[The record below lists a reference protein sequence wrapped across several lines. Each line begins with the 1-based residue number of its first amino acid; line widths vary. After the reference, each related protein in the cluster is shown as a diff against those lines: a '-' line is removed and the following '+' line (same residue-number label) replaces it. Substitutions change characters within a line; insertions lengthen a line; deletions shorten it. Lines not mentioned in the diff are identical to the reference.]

1 MKKMKKKS
9 IILLV
14 FALFINSSLSFAQN
28 QTEKFEIASKEVKG
42 ETYSIEVV
50 LPNGYDATKKYPI
63 VYFTDWWFASQLAP
77 GMNGLLNFGQTIEPI
92 IMVGIKDKS
101 SVSVADWTLNRTRDL
116 TPTNRVADDT
126 LMGLPAGTSGGAKQF
141 LAFIKK
147 ELIPT
152 VEKKYASDTEKR
164 GYFGYSLGGLFG
176 TYILLNEPQ
185 LFKKYLIGS
194 PSLWW
199 DDYLLSKELG
209 EMKAENLSSINSIF
223 IAVEEEGTQLKG
235 YVDIK
240 MQILEKK
247 TDSLHLE
254 TVIIL
259 GEDHMTAV
267 PSTIIKGLK
276 FLYGK

>member
-1 MKKMKKKS
+1 MKKS
-9 IILLV
+9 QLILIV
-14 FALFINSSLSFAQN
+14 FALLINTSLSFAQS
-28 QTEKFEIASKEVKG
+28 QTEKFEIASQEVKG
-42 ETYSIEVV
+42 VTYSIEVV
-50 LPNGYDATKKYPI
+50 LPNGYDAAKKYPI
-63 VYFTDWWFASQLAP
+63 VYHTDWWYISQLTTS
-77 GMNGLLNFGQTIEPI
+77 LLPLLEYNIEPVI
-92 IMVGIKDKS
+92 IVGIQCKS
-101 SVSVADWTLNRTRDL
+101 STTEMDWYKNRTRDL
-116 TPTNRVADDT
+116 TPTNVVEQDT
-126 LMGLPAGTSGGAKQF
+126 LMKLPAGTSGGAKQF

-152 VEKKYASDTEKR
+152 VENKYASDTEKR

-176 TYILLNEPQ
+176 TYILLNEPE

-199 DDYLLSKELG
+199 DDYLLSKELV
-209 EMKAENLSSINSIF
+209 EMQAENLSSINSIF
-223 IAVEEEGTQLKG
+223 IAAEEEGPQLRG
-235 YVDIK
+235 YTEIK

-259 GEDHMTAV
+259 GEDHMTAI
-267 PSTIIKGLK
+267 PSTIVKGLK

>member
-1 MKKMKKKS
+1 MKNKS

-14 FALFINSSLSFAQN
+14 FVLFINSSLSFAQS
-28 QTEKFEIASKEVKG
+28 QTEKFEIDSKEVTG
-42 ETYSIEVV
+42 VTYSIEVV
-50 LPNGYDATKKYPI
+50 LPVGYDATKKYPI
-63 VYFTDWWFASQLAP
+63 MYFTDWWYASQLAP
-77 GMNGLLNFGQTIEPI
+77 GINGLLSFGKNIEPI

-101 SVSVADWTLNRTRDL
+101 SIGVADWTLNRTRDL
-116 TPTNRVADDT
+116 TPTNVIASDT
-126 LMGLPAGTSGGAKQF
+126 LMGFPDGTSGGAKHF
-141 LAFIKK
+141 LSFIKK

-176 TYILLNEPQ
+176 TYILLNDSE

-199 DDYLLSKELG
+199 DDYLLSKQLV
-209 EMKAENLSSINSIF
+209 EMEAENLASINSIF
-223 IAVEEEGTQLKG
+223 IAVEEEGPQLRG
-235 YVDIK
+235 YTEIK

-259 GEDHMTAV
+259 DEDHMTAI
-267 PSTIIKGLK
+267 PSTIVKGFK

>member
-1 MKKMKKKS
+1 MKNY
-9 IILLV
+9 IFILLGFV
-14 FALFINSSLSFAQN
+14 LFMNSSLSFAQIK
-28 QTEKFEIASKEVKG
+28 TDKFEITSKEVKG

-50 LPNGYDATKKYPI
+50 LPMGYDATKKYPI
-63 VYFTDWWFASQLAP
+63 IYFTDWWFAYQLAP
-77 GMNGLLNFGQTIEPI
+77 GINGLLSFGNVIEPI
-92 IMVGIKDKS
+92 IIVGIKDKS
-101 SVSVADWTLNRTRDL
+101 SVGANDWTLNRTRDL
-116 TPTNRVADDT
+116 TPTNVIASDS
-126 LMGLPAGTSGGAKQF
+126 LMKLPAGTSGGAKQF

-164 GYFGYSLGGLFG
+164 GYFGYSFGGLFG
-176 TYILLNEPQ
+176 TYILLNDPEV
-185 LFKKYLIGS
+185 FKKYLIGS

-199 DDYLLSKELG
+199 DDYLLSKELA

-223 IAVEEEGTQLKG
+223 IAAEEEGPQLRG
-235 YVDIK
+235 YTEIK

-259 GEDHMTAV
+259 DEDHLSAI
-267 PSTIIKGLK
+267 PSTIVKGLK
-276 FLYGK
+276 FLYSK